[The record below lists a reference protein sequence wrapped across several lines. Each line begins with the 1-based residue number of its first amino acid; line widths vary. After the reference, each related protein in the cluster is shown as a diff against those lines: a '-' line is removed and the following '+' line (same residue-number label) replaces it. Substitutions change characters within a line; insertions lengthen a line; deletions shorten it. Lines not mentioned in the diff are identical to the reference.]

1 MSKLTK
7 RVVDAAEIREREY
20 FIWDE
25 DLPGFGLR
33 VLPSGRKRYI
43 IQYRAGRRSR
53 RISLGPSSVL
63 TCEQARSRAI
73 TIIAATKNGD
83 DPAARRDADRRAIT
97 VKELAE
103 RFEKEH
109 IDLRLKPSTAKGY
122 KRMLERFVHSE
133 ARQPP
138 RDRGDACR
146 HRPSSIT
153 ISGTSPTTPIV
164 AWR

>member
-1 MSKLTK
+1 MPKLSK
-7 RVVDAAEIREREY
+7 RAVEAAEIRGREY

-53 RISLGPSSVL
+53 RISLGPSTVL
-63 TCEQARSRAI
+63 TCDQARSRAI
-73 TIIAATKNGD
+73 TIIAATKNGN
-83 DPAARRDADRRAIT
+83 DPAARRDAERRAIT

-109 IDLRLKPSTAKGY
+109 INLRLKPSTAKGY
-122 KRMLERFVHSE
+122 KRMLERFVL
-133 ARQPP
+133 P
-138 RDRGDACR
+138 RLGNLRVTEVTRADIAQLHHDLRHIAYDANRCLE
-146 HRPSSIT
+146 
-153 ISGTSPTTPIV
+153 
-164 AWR
+164 